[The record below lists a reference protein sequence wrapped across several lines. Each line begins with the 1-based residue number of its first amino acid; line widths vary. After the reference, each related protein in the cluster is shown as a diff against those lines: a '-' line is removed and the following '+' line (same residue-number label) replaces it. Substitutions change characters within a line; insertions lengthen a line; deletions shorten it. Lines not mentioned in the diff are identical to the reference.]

1 MSSSMNIFRF
11 VVKVL
16 SCGNRRG
23 ILTSKVPLLSSICMV
38 VSYFNSRPHLYVAI
52 FTSEKGISLG
62 ILLLL
67 FSMFIERD
75 GGKIILVSLYYLFCE
90 GAN

>member
-1 MSSSMNIFRF
+1 
-11 VVKVL
+11 
-16 SCGNRRG
+16 
-23 ILTSKVPLLSSICMV
+23 MV
-38 VSYFNSRPHLYVAI
+38 VAYFNSRPHLYVAI

-75 GGKIILVSLYYLFCE
+75 GGKIILVSLHYLFCE
-90 GAN
+90 GANWSYTMKTTPNDVCFLLFVYEFCLSWLFRNIIDGNL